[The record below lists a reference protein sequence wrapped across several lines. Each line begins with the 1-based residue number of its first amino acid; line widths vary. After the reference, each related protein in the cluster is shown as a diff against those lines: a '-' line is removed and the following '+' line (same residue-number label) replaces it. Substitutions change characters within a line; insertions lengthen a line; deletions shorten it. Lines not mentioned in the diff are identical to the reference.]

1 MVVAKKRIPRKIK
14 EFSFFNIGL
23 FNYFTAVNSNESCTM
38 SCTEGCS
45 NDIIIKNLY
54 VFHCISKSVKEGC
67 KMSKTCA
74 AVKKFALPIVFSFVL
89 LLTLYIR
96 PLHSLAQQIPC
107 PSCQTGVL
115 HWLYDMDPEYVDQD
129 TCKTLSCYECMECGY
144 REVKETENAHT
155 CDAPETVCKPFNL
168 TDHEITVS
176 GTCSVCGHAFETIT
190 YEKHQ
195 FEWVKDGV
203 KSVYKCKTCG
213 QVTKIKKAANPLSVK
228 GKPLTVKYSRLK
240 KKAQTLSIKKTVT
253 FKKKGKGTLSYQLA
267 SVSKAKYKKYFRIN
281 TKTGTITL
289 KKGLRKGTYKVKL
302 KIRAAGDDS
311 YKVSTKTVT
320 CKITV
325 T

>member
-1 MVVAKKRIPRKIK
+1 
-14 EFSFFNIGL
+14 
-23 FNYFTAVNSNESCTM
+23 
-38 SCTEGCS
+38 
-45 NDIIIKNLY
+45 
-54 VFHCISKSVKEGC
+54 
-67 KMSKTCA
+67 MSKTCA

-107 PSCQTGVL
+107 PSCRTGVL

-213 QVTKIKKAANPLSVK
+213 QVTKIKKAAYR
-228 GKPLTVKYSRLK
+228 GSR
-240 KKAQTLSIKKTVT
+240 
-253 FKKKGKGTLSYQLA
+253 
-267 SVSKAKYKKYFRIN
+267 
-281 TKTGTITL
+281 
-289 KKGLRKGTYKVKL
+289 GLPSEYDCTRVPQ
-302 KIRAAGDDS
+302 AAARWRNHARRRL
-311 YKVSTKTVT
+311 
-320 CKITV
+320 CLLPRPQRLWAI
-325 T
+325 